1 VHVVSD
7 SAALANRLR
16 AVLLQLGR
24 ELRRE
29 GQALGVTPA
38 QVSLLEA
45 IRADPGLAAA
55 DLAERERVSP
65 AAMSGL
71 LVRLEASR
79 LIVRTRAADRRR
91 IGLALTPEGEK
102 VVRSIRGR
110 RTSLLA
116 RRLEGLT
123 PEQRDRIEGALG
135 PLGAL
140 LDGPAAKA

>member
-1 VHVVSD
+1 VSD

-16 AVLLQLGR
+16 AVLVQLGR

-65 AAMSGL
+65 AAMSGH

-116 RRLEGLT
+116 RRLERLT

-135 PLGAL
+135 PLETL

>member
-1 VHVVSD
+1 MND

-16 AVLLQLGR
+16 SVLLRLGR

-29 GQALGVTPA
+29 GQAFGVTPA

-45 IRADPGLAAA
+45 IRAERGLTAT
-55 DLAERERVSP
+55 DLAERERVSA

-71 LVRLEASR
+71 LVRLETSR

-91 IGLALTPEGEK
+91 IELALTPEGEK
-102 VVRSIRGR
+102 LVRAARGR

-116 RRLEGLT
+116 ERLDRLT
-123 PEQRDRIEGALG
+123 PEQRDRIEVALGALET
-135 PLGAL
+135 L

>member
-1 VHVVSD
+1 VND

-16 AVLLQLGR
+16 SVLLRLGR

-45 IRADPGLAAA
+45 IRADPGLTAT
-55 DLAERERVSP
+55 DLAERERVSA

-91 IGLALTPEGEK
+91 IGLTLTPEGEK
-102 VVRSIRGR
+102 VVRSVRGR

-116 RRLEGLT
+116 ERLERLT
-123 PEQRDRIEGALG
+123 PEQRDRIEVALG
-135 PLGAL
+135 SLEAL

>member
-1 VHVVSD
+1 MND

-16 AVLLQLGR
+16 SVLLHLGR

-45 IRADPGLAAA
+45 IRADPGIAAA
-55 DLAERERVSP
+55 DLAERERVSA

-79 LIVRTRAADRRR
+79 LIVRNRAADRRR
-91 IGLALTPEGEK
+91 IELALTPEGERL
-102 VVRSIRGR
+102 VRSVRGR

-116 RRLEGLT
+116 ERLERLT
-123 PEQRDRIEGALG
+123 PEQRDRIEVALG
-135 PLGAL
+135 SLEAL
-140 LDGPAAKA
+140 LDGPEAKA

>member
-1 VHVVSD
+1 VND

-16 AVLLQLGR
+16 SVLLHLGR

-45 IRADPGLAAA
+45 IRADPGIAAA
-55 DLAERERVSP
+55 DLAERERVSA

-79 LIVRTRAADRRR
+79 LIVRNRAADRRR
-91 IGLALTPEGEK
+91 IELALTPEGERL
-102 VVRSIRGR
+102 VRSVRGR

-116 RRLEGLT
+116 ERLERLT
-123 PEQRDRIEGALG
+123 PEQRDRIEVALG
-135 PLGAL
+135 SLEAL
-140 LDGPAAKA
+140 LDGPEAKA